1 MEDGGRHARFEEV
14 YLAYSGLILAYA
26 RRRTP
31 DDAAAQDVVAE
42 TFTTAWRRLEDL
54 PPGDEARPWLY
65 AVARRVLANAHR
77 SEVRRAALERRL
89 AAQPPPP
96 VELHAPFDDGAV
108 ARAFAALSDGDRELL
123 TLVGW
128 DGLDRDDMA
137 VVLGCS
143 RGAVRV
149 RLHRARQRFARELAA
164 VGVTRT
170 SRTGHGTTRWA
181 IAHPVPEEAR

>member
-1 MEDGGRHARFEEV
+1 VEDGGRHARFEAI

-42 TFTTAWRRLEDL
+42 TFATAWRRIDDVPDGED
-54 PPGDEARPWLY
+54 ARPWLY

-77 SEVRRAALERRL
+77 SEERRSALARRL
-89 AAQPPPP
+89 ATQPPPP
-96 VELHAPFDDGAV
+96 VELPPTIDDGRL
-108 ARAFAALSDGDRELL
+108 ARAFAALSDDDRELL

-128 DGLDRDDMA
+128 DGLDRDDIA

-143 RGAVRV
+143 RGTVRV
-149 RLHRARQRFARELAA
+149 RLHRARQRFARELEA
-164 VGVTRT
+164 VGVTRPG
-170 SRTGHGTTRWA
+170 RTGHGTARWA
-181 IAHPVPEEAR
+181 IAHPDPEEA